1 MNPALEGQAGATS
14 ASGLSWTPKH
24 MAERKEDGGAQTH
37 GGLSKYL
44 PRAWP
49 FLWEKQGWSGAP
61 AGPCHPRWPVQGPG
75 LWHSTGCPWW
85 GGTTVTHTPI
95 PAVLGWGTRTAWGVA
110 SRGGLPCVRRGCLP
124 AGRAAVAAGVTGWVT
139 APRCSPHHLPAWE
152 WGTKLGVAP
161 AMGGCSGAEGAVCWG
176 AAGGKGRCWGRGAAV
191 GVPVPPTRSCSPPG
205 CAGLQV

>member
-1 MNPALEGQAGATS
+1 MS

-37 GGLSKYL
+37 GGLEVSSKGLAIPLEKAGVVWCSSWAL
-44 PRAWP
+44 PP
-49 FLWEKQGWSGAP
+49 LL
-61 AGPCHPRWPVQGPG
+61 PVQGPG

-95 PAVLGWGTRTAWGVA
+95 PAVLGWGTGTAWGVA
-110 SRGGLPCVRRGCLP
+110 SRGGLQCVRRGCLL
-124 AGRAAVAAGVTGWVT
+124 AGRAAVAAGVTDWVT
-139 APRCSPHHLPAWE
+139 APRRSPHHLPVWE